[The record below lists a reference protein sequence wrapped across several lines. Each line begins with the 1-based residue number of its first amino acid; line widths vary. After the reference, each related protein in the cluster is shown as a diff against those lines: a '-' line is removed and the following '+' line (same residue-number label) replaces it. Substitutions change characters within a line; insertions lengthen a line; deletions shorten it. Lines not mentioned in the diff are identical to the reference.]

1 MIVIAL
7 GIFQQATFYA
17 HTLSHPPPEPRSL
30 SLSLLRQIDYLD
42 IPQDSEVFF
51 FPFYHL
57 ETMCFPTT
65 VFHSS
70 FHSHSSLW
78 YLSRLSSSIS
88 FSFLSIRHSIVFVIS
103 SNSMI
108 PLLLP
113 FYYFSPSFVLD
124 SPGINR
130 LKRLFDSLAS
140 LIASFPSLI
149 THSSFFFLPGSR
161 DIASDKLFPRQP
173 VFLPFHSHSA
183 SFFPYFSLSWS
194 FLSSSFLFKSFQ
206 VFLSISFDSDYVL
219 EHKRFVCLI
228 LISFDDWVR
237 MRLME
242 LKRMIENWWRN
253 GWWRVWFVKELFFLS
268 LLSWF
273 LVLIHLNLSFDY
285 SLSLML

>member
-1 MIVIAL
+1 MIIIAL

-113 FYYFSPSFVLD
+113 FYSYSLEITSLLPSFSILLESID
-124 SPGINR
+124 SNVYLIH
-130 LKRLFDSLAS
+130 SLLLS
-140 LIASFPSLI
+140 
-149 THSSFFFLPGSR
+149 
-161 DIASDKLFPRQP
+161 
-173 VFLPFHSHSA
+173 LPFLLSSHIL
-183 SFFPYFSLSWS
+183 P
-194 FLSSSFLFKSFQ
+194 SSSFLDHVILLQTNCFHVNLYF
-206 VFLSISFDSDYVL
+206 FHF
-219 EHKRFVCLI
+219 I
-228 LISFDDWVR
+228 LIQLPSFLTSLFHDHSCRVHFSSNPSRYSYPSHSIQITYWNTRD
-237 MRLME
+237 LC
-242 LKRMIENWWRN
+242 
-253 GWWRVWFVKELFFLS
+253 VWFRSPSTIE
-268 LLSWF
+268 WEC
-273 LVLIHLNLSFDY
+273 N
-285 SLSLML
+285 